1 MLLPRIILAVVP
13 KSAAA
18 NGVDDDEEYEEDDVD
33 YGHLLPVTLYVIE
46 HPSLARLAV
55 IAQHARVVSPSH
67 SGLVW
72 VELPVFVQLVEVTY
86 VKLHVSAGCKLTTT

>member
-55 IAQHARVVSPSH
+55 IAQHARVVSPRAAFWI
-67 SGLVW
+67 GLGRAPS
-72 VELPVFVQLVEVTY
+72 LRPIGRGHIREVAR
-86 VKLHVSAGCKLTTT
+86 VCRL